1 MVDFKQ
7 KKGQRQRNS
16 QKRKKFMQ
24 NITKR
29 QTKYGS

>member
-1 MVDFKQ
+1 MENMTRSDTEK
-7 KKGQRQRNS
+7 S